1 MTVIACSGFPVP
13 VSRYWREFAGVE
25 ISETELGIPGAGT
38 IRRWLRESPD
48 DFLFTL
54 LAPKEVAAS
63 GFKPDAAAE
72 KMLKELGTL
81 CRSMKAQAIVFTA
94 PPDFPLT
101 RPRKSAVKAFL
112 KSLPARYPRIVLD
125 LPEWNPEDVQALV
138 AERKHAV
145 AAYDPLTREVAPTK
159 NDFEYMRLPGPA
171 GHRSRYDEAS
181 MARLAEH
188 CKSLKSKFPVCV
200 FHNIDMHAN
209 ARQIRELLKQL

>member
-38 IRRWLRESPD
+38 VRRWLRESPD
-48 DFLFTL
+48 DFVFTL

-72 KMLKELGTL
+72 KTLKELATL
-81 CRSMKAQAIVFTA
+81 CRNMKAQAIVFSAA
-94 PPDFPLT
+94 PEFPMT
-101 RPRKSAVKAFL
+101 RPRKSALKAFL
-112 KSLPARYPRIVLD
+112 KTLPARYPRIVLD
-125 LPEWNPEDVQALV
+125 LPEWKLEDVKAIA
-138 AERKHAV
+138 AERKNTV
-145 AAYDPLTREVAPTK
+145 AAYDPLSHNVEPEK
-159 NDFEYMRLPGPA
+159 SDFEYMRLPGPA

-188 CKSLKSKFPVCV
+188 CLALKAKKALCV

-209 ARQIRELLKQL
+209 ARQIRGLLNQL